1 MTYFL
6 PTNKYE
12 EKGKDGLIIQRHL
25 KYWPMK
31 LMQGSYL
38 DPSLWY
44 LQKKWKFE
52 QWIYD
57 VKESV
62 IISKHDNGTMTFV
75 GLQKENNPSFCADS
89 H

>member
-1 MTYFL
+1 MQIKGAWKLHQRNVLIKTQDCGKPRRYMTYFL

-38 DPSLWY
+38 DPSL
-44 LQKKWKFE
+44 
-52 QWIYD
+52 
-57 VKESV
+57 
-62 IISKHDNGTMTFV
+62 
-75 GLQKENNPSFCADS
+75 
-89 H
+89 